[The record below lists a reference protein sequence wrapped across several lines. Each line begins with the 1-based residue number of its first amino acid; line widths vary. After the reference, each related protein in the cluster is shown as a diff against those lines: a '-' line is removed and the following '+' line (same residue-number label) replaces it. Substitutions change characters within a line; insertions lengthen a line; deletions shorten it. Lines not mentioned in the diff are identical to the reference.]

1 MTRKK
6 IKTAIVPV
14 AGLGTR
20 LLPISAAVPKELLPL
35 GRRPALHLIAEE
47 LGRVGIERIILVSS
61 NAKQQ
66 IADYFRPNLDLEN
79 KLRDGGKSDALA
91 QLWSQSPF
99 GHLEFEIVIQDEQRG
114 LGHAV
119 LCAAEHVENEPVIV
133 ALGDCVM
140 GIGGQSTILESL
152 VDVFH
157 QRSAQIA
164 IAFEEVPEERVSR
177 YGIAEPKSAVT
188 DNVFEL
194 ADVIEKPSL
203 ESAPS
208 RFAIAA
214 RYVLGPE
221 IFEQLRITAPGKG
234 NEIQLTDA
242 IREMIQR
249 SGNAFGVVMSEPR
262 FDMGN
267 IHSYVDAFVRFALAD
282 PELREDVLQALP
294 DNVKR

>member
-1 MTRKK
+1 MTLTQ

-47 LGRVGIERIILVSS
+47 LGQVGVERIILVSS

-66 IADYFRPNLDLEN
+66 IADYFRPNPDLEN
-79 KLRDGGKSDALA
+79 KLRDGGKTAALA
-91 QLWSQSPF
+91 QLWSQSRF
-99 GHLEFEIVIQDEQRG
+99 ANIEFEVVIQHEQRG

-119 LCAAEHVENEPVIV
+119 LCAAELVTDEPVIV

-140 GIGGQSTILESL
+140 GVGGRSTILTSL
-152 VDVFH
+152 VDVFQ
-157 QRSAQIA
+157 QRSAQVA

-188 DNVFEL
+188 DYVFEL

-203 ESAPS
+203 EAAPS
-208 RFAIAA
+208 RLAIAA
-214 RYVLGPE
+214 RYVLGPA
-221 IFEQLRITAPGKG
+221 IFEQLRNTAPGKG

-242 IREMIQR
+242 IRQMIAR

-294 DNVKR
+294 ENVKR